1 MGLSF
6 LTPAFLIGVITLA
19 IPIIIHLTNREKR
32 EVVEFP
38 SLMFLRRIPYRPV
51 RRQKIKHWLLFLM
64 RCLAL
69 LLLVVAFSRPFLDR
83 PGRAVASLIGARE
96 VVILVDRSYSMG
108 YEDRWT
114 RAVDAAHRIV
124 DGIEPAE
131 RATLVFFSDRAP
143 AANQPTSDRAR
154 LHSLI
159 DTAGLGFG
167 TTRYGPALKLAK
179 KLLDESKLP
188 RKEVTLISDF
198 QRVGWEGHE
207 DVVLPPGTKLNT
219 VDLSEPETSNVAVT
233 TVVLEREPVSGRER
247 VVVSARLINKGA
259 QPVSDLPVS
268 LELGGR
274 ELREKR
280 INLEPNSST
289 NVSFEPF
296 TLPDGVS
303 RGTVRTGEDSLPQDN
318 AFHFVI
324 WPGQS
329 LSILVLEGPG
339 VRARRSLY
347 LSRVLALGER
357 PAFRMDVKKSS
368 SLTRQDLNGRA
379 VVFLNDAPEPNASAG
394 RLLRNFVASGGGLV
408 VVLGEASGAK
418 GWTGSAGELLPA
430 TWGAPVDRSAD
441 WGGTLAYIDYSHP
454 IFELFSAPRS
464 GDFSPAKFFRY
475 RPLVSN
481 AEGGPGSPRVLTDGV
496 LARFDDGEVALA
508 EKRIGDGKVLLWS
521 STLDTFW
528 NDLALQPV
536 FLPFVHQL
544 VKYAA
549 GYAEASPW
557 HVVGEVL
564 DLSRQLELANAGGA
578 VREAKAAAVASAE
591 LVAVAPSGE
600 RSFLSRQEDRR
611 LLTLDEQGFYEF
623 RFLKSQ
629 SAEPVSLAVNLDL
642 AESDLSSLDP
652 EEVAAAVSSREVE
665 KAQAGG
671 EWTPADQDRR
681 QRVWW
686 YLLAAALA
694 LLAIETLWSNRLSR
708 LAR

>member
-19 IPIIIHLTNREKR
+19 IPIIIHLTSREKR

-38 SLMFLRRIPYRPV
+38 SLMFLRRIPYRSV

-83 PGRAVASLIGARE
+83 PGRAVASLMGARE

-124 DGIEPAE
+124 DEIKPSE
-131 RATLVFFSDRAP
+131 RATLVFFADRAT

-188 RKEVTLISDF
+188 RKEVALISDF

-233 TVVLEREPVSGRER
+233 TVVLEREPVFGRVGRER
-247 VVVSARLINKGA
+247 MVVSARLINKSA
-259 QPVSDLPVS
+259 EAVSDLPVS

-289 NVSFEPF
+289 TVSFEPF

-339 VRARRSLY
+339 VRARRNLY
-347 LSRVLALGER
+347 LRRVLALGER

-379 VVFLNDAPEPNASAG
+379 VVFLNDAPEPNASTG
-394 RLLRNFVASGGGLV
+394 RLLRDFVASGGGLV
-408 VVLGEASGAK
+408 VVLGEGSGAK
-418 GWTGSAGELLPA
+418 GWTGPAGELLPA

-441 WGGTLAYIDYSHP
+441 WGGTLAYIDYNHP

-464 GDFSPAKFFRY
+464 GDFSAAKFFRY

-481 AEGGPGSPRVLTDGV
+481 AEGGLGSLTDRV

-544 VKYAA
+544 VKHAA

-578 VREAKAAAVASAE
+578 VKDAKAAAVASAE

-600 RSFLSRQEDRR
+600 KSFLSWQDQR

-642 AESDLSSLDP
+642 TESDLSSLDP
-652 EEVAAAVSSREVE
+652 EEMAAAVSSREVE

-686 YLLAAALA
+686 YLLVAALV

>member
-6 LTPAFLIGVITLA
+6 LTPAFLIGAITLA
-19 IPIIIHLTNREKR
+19 IPVIIHLTNREKR

-38 SLMFLRRIPYRPV
+38 SLMFLHRIPYRSV

-69 LLLVVAFSRPFLDR
+69 LLLVMAFSRPFLDR
-83 PGRAVASLIGARE
+83 PSRAVTSLTGGRE

-124 DGIEPAE
+124 DEIGTSD
-131 RATLVFFSDRAP
+131 RATLVFFSNRAA
-143 AANQPTSDRAR
+143 AANQPTSDRAQ
-154 LHSLI
+154 LHSII
-159 DTAGLGFG
+159 DKSELGSG
-167 TTRYGPALKLAK
+167 TTRYASPLKLAK
-179 KLLDESKLP
+179 KLLDESNLP
-188 RKEVTLISDF
+188 RKEVILISDF
-198 QRVGWEGHE
+198 QRVGWELRE
-207 DVVLPPGTKLNT
+207 DVVLPSGTKLT
-219 VDLSEPETSNVAVT
+219 TLDLSAPETSNVAVT
-233 TVVLEREPVSGRER
+233 TVVLEREPLSGRER
-247 VVVSARLINKGA
+247 VVASARIINKGA
-259 QPVSDLPVS
+259 EAVSDQPVS

-274 ELREKR
+274 VLREKKFS
-280 INLEPNSST
+280 LPPNSST
-289 NVSFEPF
+289 TVSFDAF
-296 TLPDGVS
+296 TLPEGVS

-329 LSILVLEGPG
+329 LSILALQGPG
-339 VRARRSLY
+339 VGARRSLY
-347 LSRVLALGER
+347 LRRVLALGER
-357 PAFRMDVKKSS
+357 PAFRMDVRKSS
-368 SLTRQDLNGRA
+368 SLNRQDLTGRA
-379 VVFLNDAPEPNASAG
+379 VVFLNDAPEPSATAAQ
-394 RLLRNFVASGGGLV
+394 LLQDFVAAGGGLV
-408 VVLGEASGAK
+408 VALGERSSA
-418 GWTGSAGELLPA
+418 WTGKAAELLPA
-430 TWGAPVDRSAD
+430 TWGASVDRSAD
-441 WGGTLAYIDYSHP
+441 WGGALAYIDYGHP
-454 IFELFSAPRS
+454 IFEIFSSPRS

-475 RPLVSN
+475 RPLSGEN
-481 AEGGPGSPRVLTDGV
+481 GGLTEGI

-508 EKRIGDGKVLLWS
+508 EKRIGDGRVLLWS

-544 VKYAA
+544 VKYAS
-549 GYAEASPW
+549 GYAEANAW
-557 HVVGEVL
+557 HEVGDIL
-564 DLSRQLELANAGGA
+564 DLSRQLELASAGGA
-578 VREAKAAAVASAE
+578 VKEAMADAVASAE

-600 RSFLSRQEDRR
+600 KSFLSRQEEKR

-629 SAEPVSLAVNLDL
+629 SGDPISLAVNLDL

-652 EEVAAAVSSREVE
+652 EEVVAAVSSREM
-665 KAQAGG
+665 QSPQLGG
-671 EWTPADQDRR
+671 EWTPAEQDRR

-686 YLLAAALA
+686 YFLAAALV
-694 LLAIETLWSNRLSR
+694 LLAIETRWSNRLSR

>member
-6 LTPAFLIGVITLA
+6 LTPAFLIGAITLA
-19 IPIIIHLTNREKR
+19 IPVIIHLTNREKR

-38 SLMFLRRIPYRPV
+38 SLMFLNRIPYRSV

-69 LLLVVAFSRPFLDR
+69 LLLVMAFSRPFLDR
-83 PGRAVASLIGARE
+83 PRRAVTSLTGARE

-108 YEDRWT
+108 YKDHWT
-114 RAVDAAHRIV
+114 QAVDAAHRIV
-124 DGIEPAE
+124 NEIEPSE
-131 RATLVFFSDRAP
+131 RATLVFFSDRAI

-159 DTAGLGFG
+159 DNHNLGSG
-167 TTRYGPALKLAK
+167 TTRYGPPLKLAK

-188 RKEVTLISDF
+188 RKEVALISDF
-198 QRVGWEGHE
+198 QRVGWGGRE

-219 VDLSEPETSNVAVT
+219 FDLSEPETSNVAVT
-233 TVVLEREPVSGRER
+233 TVVLERAPVSGRER
-247 VVVSARLINKGA
+247 VVASARLINKGA
-259 QPVSDLPVS
+259 EAVSELPVS

-274 ELREKR
+274 VLRDQR
-280 INLEPNSST
+280 ISLPPNSSAT
-289 NVSFEPF
+289 VRFEPF

-303 RGTVRTGEDSLPQDN
+303 RGTVRTAEDSLPRDN

-339 VRARRSLY
+339 VGVRRSLY
-347 LSRVLALGER
+347 LRRVLALGER
-357 PAFRMDVKKSS
+357 PAFRMDVKKGSS
-368 SLTRQDLNGRA
+368 VKRKDLDGRA
-379 VVFLNDAPEPNASAG
+379 VVFLNDVPEPSASAA
-394 RLLRNFVASGGGLV
+394 RLLRDFVASGGGLV
-408 VVLGEASGAK
+408 VVLGERSGAK
-418 GWTGSAGELLPA
+418 GWTGSAAELLPA
-430 TWGAPVDRSAD
+430 TWGSPVDRSTD
-441 WGGTLAYIDYSHP
+441 WGGALAYIDYDHP
-454 IFELFSAPRS
+454 VFELFSAPRS

-475 RPLVSN
+475 RPLRGN
-481 AEGGPGSPRVLTDGV
+481 IEGGLPQGI

-508 EKRIGDGKVLLWS
+508 EKRIGDGRVLLWS

-544 VKYAA
+544 VKYAS
-549 GYAEASPW
+549 GYAEANAW
-557 HVVGEVL
+557 HEVGDVL

-578 VREAKAAAVASAE
+578 VKEAGAGPLASAE

-600 RSFLSRQEDRR
+600 KSFLSRQEDQR

-623 RFLKSQ
+623 RFMKSQ
-629 SAEPVSLAVNLDL
+629 SGDPVSLAVNLDL
-642 AESDLSSLDP
+642 TESDLSSLDP
-652 EEVAAAVSSREVE
+652 EEVAAAISSREVE
-665 KAQAGG
+665 NIQTGG
-671 EWTPADQDRR
+671 QWTPADQDRR

-686 YLLAAALA
+686 YFLAAALV
-694 LLAIETLWSNRLSR
+694 LLAIETRWSNRLSR
-708 LAR
+708 LASS

>member
-1 MGLSF
+1 MTGLSF
-6 LTPAFLIGVITLA
+6 LTPAFLIGVVALA
-19 IPIIIHLTNREKR
+19 IPVIIHLTNREKR

-38 SLMFLRRIPYRPV
+38 SLMFLNRIPYRSV

-83 PGRAVASLIGARE
+83 PGRAVASLMGARE

-124 DGIEPAE
+124 DEIEPRE
-131 RATLVFFSDRAP
+131 RATLVFFSDRAIT
-143 AANQPTSDRAR
+143 ANQATSDRAR

-159 DTAGLGFG
+159 DTAGLGFRS
-167 TTRYGPALKLAK
+167 TRYGPALKLAK
-179 KLLDESKLP
+179 KLLDESNLP

-219 VDLSEPETSNVAVT
+219 VDLSEAETSNVAVT
-233 TVVLEREPVSGRER
+233 TVVLERESVSGSAGRER
-247 VVVSARLINKGA
+247 MVVTARLINKGA
-259 QPVSDLPVS
+259 EAVSDLPVS

-280 INLEPNSST
+280 TNLEPNSSAT
-289 NVSFEPF
+289 VSFEPF

-303 RGTVRTGEDSLPQDN
+303 RGTVRTGEDALPQDN

-329 LSILVLEGPG
+329 LSILVLEGPSA
-339 VRARRSLY
+339 RARRNLY
-347 LSRVLALGER
+347 LGRVLALGER

-379 VVFLNDAPEPNASAG
+379 VVFLNDVPEPNAAAA
-394 RLLRNFVASGGGLV
+394 RLLRDFVESGGGLV
-408 VVLGEASGAK
+408 VVLGEGSGAN

-441 WGGTLAYIDYSHP
+441 WGGTLAYLNYGHP

-475 RPLVSN
+475 RPLAGN
-481 AEGGPGSPRVLTDGV
+481 GEGDLTEGI

-508 EKRIGDGKVLLWS
+508 EKRIGDGRVLLWS

-528 NDLALQPV
+528 NDLAVQPV

-544 VKYAA
+544 VKHAS
-549 GYAEASPW
+549 GYAEASAW
-557 HVVGEVL
+557 HEVGDVL
-564 DLSRQLELANAGGA
+564 DLSRQLELANVGGA
-578 VREAKAAAVASAE
+578 VLEAKAGAVVSAE
-591 LVAVAPSGE
+591 LVAMSPSGE
-600 RSFLSRQEDRR
+600 KSFLSSQEEQG

-629 SAEPVSLAVNLDL
+629 SPEPVTLAVNLNL

-652 EEVAAAVSSREVE
+652 EEVAAAVSSSEVDN
-665 KAQAGG
+665 AQSGG
-671 EWTPADQDRR
+671 QWSPAEQARR
-681 QRVWW
+681 QQVWW
-686 YLLAAALA
+686 YLLAASLVLLA
-694 LLAIETLWSNRLSR
+694 LETLWSNRLSR
-708 LAR
+708 LALS